1 MLGNLL
7 WRIDLYVWPLTF
19 QPVSVTWMC
28 LQGSVRRGQDDVCVA
43 RNTQA
48 STVTGKQLI
57 MITSMFEHTH
67 VPRKQCCVPCFSKQ
81 KSTCC
86 NVPFL
91 CSCAPG
97 YEGYPTCVPC
107 QCHMNGTDG
116 EICSLEGGQ
125 PCPCKENYVGNRCD
139 MCASG
144 YYNFPECTRK
154 STFLKFAGFIA
165 FFSWYKKCI
174 ILICVIWFWW
184 PTFAV
189 NFSMCLWDGHW
200 GICWQQLWRGDWAVS
215 MPTKLCRQG
224 VQSVCPWLLQL
235 PSMHLWVNDIITKA
249 FLK

>member
-86 NVPFL
+86 NVSSFAVVPQDTKVTPPVFRASVTWMVQMEWSVHWRVASPAPVRRTL
-91 CSCAPG
+91 WVTAATCAPQD
-97 YEGYPTCVPC
+97 TTTSQNALV
-107 QCHMNGTDG
+107 
-116 EICSLEGGQ
+116 SL
-125 PCPCKENYVGNRCD
+125 
-139 MCASG
+139 
-144 YYNFPECTRK
+144 
-154 STFLKFAGFIA
+154 L
-165 FFSWYKKCI
+165 SWN
-174 ILICVIWFWW
+174 L
-184 PTFAV
+184 
-189 NFSMCLWDGHW
+189 
-200 GICWQQLWRGDWAVS
+200 
-215 MPTKLCRQG
+215 QG
-224 VQSVCPWLLQL
+224 L
-235 PSMHLWVNDIITKA
+235 
-249 FLK
+249 